1 MSADNGIYIL
11 KTKDKQ
17 IRVIHTKAIENIFD
31 LYGRYIPKQVKKYFD
46 DVPYTK
52 DMNVANN
59 IAQKM
64 FKDIDKQGIC
74 KYIESIIED
83 VDLPIQQRVKSWI
96 ENTGSCNLIDE
107 TQPRKNAIVIDINT
121 KYKTPKIKLYNLI
134 D

>member
-11 KTKDKQ
+11 RTKDKQ

-31 LYGRYIPKQVKKYFD
+31 VYGEYIPKQIEKYFGNI
-46 DVPYTK
+46 PYTK

-64 FKDIDKQGIC
+64 FKDIDYCEYGIR
-74 KYIESIIED
+74 I
-83 VDLPIQQRVKSWI
+83 LP
-96 ENTGSCNLIDE
+96 ECNKTWKEILKE
-107 TQPRKNAIVIDINT
+107 AGKNIN
-121 KYKTPKIKLYNLI
+121 

>member
-17 IRVIHTKAIENIFD
+17 VRVIHTKAIENIFD

-64 FKDIDKQGIC
+64 FKDIDYCEYGIR
-74 KYIESIIED
+74 I
-83 VDLPIQQRVKSWI
+83 LPEYNKTWKEILKEASR
-96 ENTGSCNLIDE
+96 NTSD
-107 TQPRKNAIVIDINT
+107 
-121 KYKTPKIKLYNLI
+121 
-134 D
+134 